1 MNEDQ
6 ESQNQEAEVQEQVEQ
21 VEEKP
26 QNSPE
31 VGFPLSSKPKEKSSK
46 AGLIILIVVALLG
59 VGIFLLTK
67 RAGEKEIAPTET
79 PTVTSSPLPTASAE
93 PIDRAE
99 VSIEVQNGT
108 GISGEAAYLQG
119 QLRSLGYTDI
129 TVGNASSQDNEATTV
144 TFKSGLNK
152 EVVDEITAKLEAL
165 YEDVTT
171 KTSSTQTKD
180 VVIITGLRKG
190 QTPRPSAT
198 ATPKASP
205 TATSTSTPSPS
216 PTSGN

>member
-6 ESQNQEAEVQEQVEQ
+6 ENQNQEEQVQEQVEKI
-21 VEEKP
+21 EEKP
-26 QNSPE
+26 QSSPE
-31 VGFPLSSKPKEKSSK
+31 VGFPLSPRPKEKSSK

-79 PTVTSSPLPTASAE
+79 PTVTSSPTPTASAE
-93 PIDRAE
+93 PIDREE

-108 GISGEAAYLQG
+108 GIAGEAAYLQG

-129 TVGNASSQDNEATTV
+129 TVGNASSTDNETTTV
-144 TFKSGLNK
+144 TFKSGLNQ
-152 EVVDEITAKLEAL
+152 EVIDEITSKLEGL
-165 YEDVTT
+165 YDEVTT

-180 VVIITGLRKG
+180 VVIVTGLRKG

-198 ATPKASP
+198 ATPTASP
-205 TATSTSTPSPS
+205 TATSSSTPAP
-216 PTSGN
+216 SGN